1 MNRLLTLSI
10 VPAVPAVALYMALFA
25 PVQPSWAG
33 NPPVTTATG
42 VPEPPPGAAVFD
54 MKYRGLSV
62 PDDPLSHR
70 TYWGFGEPDDGT
82 DQKNPFVQA
91 VKNQVKECTLVYN
104 RSLPKAQWSV
114 VELKDKKPVAFY
126 FDINADG
133 KLSDDE
139 KSLPTA
145 PSRPSFGYPYAFVT
159 SDFLM
164 RTDDQR
170 EIPFRVMLVANAY
183 GPEISYMWSPC
194 CVLEGQATLAGQP
207 TRLVLFSN
215 GFGGSFTE
223 FGQCSIML
231 VPAER
236 KLEGYLPRSTLSSL
250 IYHAGTFYR
259 LKLQGTHARDSA
271 IRVVMEKDA
280 TPTGQ
285 VAIDVTGQEGLK
297 TRLTGVRLQ
306 GAKDASL
313 QLYLS
318 AAQPTLPVGQYKMS
332 YGYVG
337 YGFQSKDEWNV
348 NFENGPQ
355 FDIKAAEST
364 RVSLG
369 QPVLSVKAIEEKDRY
384 VDGAKERST
393 YAKGTEI
400 YLSPQIKG
408 KAGEVYM
415 RFDQKNAGNN
425 SPTGIKPHVTIRDPD
440 GKTVAST
447 DMEYG

>member
-1 MNRLLTLSI
+1 MNRLLTLFV
-10 VPAVPAVALYMALFA
+10 VPAVSVIAVSAL
-25 PVQPSWAG
+25 VQPSRAG
-33 NPPVTTATG
+33 NPPAAAATG
-42 VPEPPPGAAVFD
+42 VPESPPGAAVFE

-62 PDDPLSHR
+62 PDDPLSYR
-70 TYWGFGEPDDGT
+70 SYWGFGAPDDGAGEK
-82 DQKNPFVQA
+82 DPFVLT
-91 VKNQVKECTLVYN
+91 VKERVKECTSVYN
-104 RSLPKAQWSV
+104 RSLARTQWSV

-126 FDINADG
+126 LDINADG

-139 KSLPTA
+139 KFLPTA
-145 PSRPSFGYPYAFVT
+145 PSSPNFGYPYAFIT

-164 RTDDQR
+164 RTDDRR

-183 GPEISYMWSPC
+183 GPEISYMWSPS

-236 KLEGYLPRSTLSSL
+236 KLEGYLSRSTLSSL

-259 LKLQGTHARDSA
+259 LKLQGTHTRDSA
-271 IRVVMEKDA
+271 IRVVLEKDT

-285 VAIDVTGQEGLK
+285 VAIDVAGQEVLK
-297 TRLTGVRLQ
+297 ARLTGVRLQ
-306 GAKDASL
+306 GAKDTSV
-313 QLYLS
+313 QLYLT
-318 AAQPTLPVGQYKMS
+318 AAQPTLPAGQYKVS
-332 YGYVG
+332 YGYVS
-337 YGFQSKDEWNV
+337 YGLQSNDEWNV

-355 FDIKAAEST
+355 FDIQAAETT
-364 RVSLG
+364 RVRLG

-384 VDGAKERST
+384 AENAKERST
-393 YAKGTEI
+393 FTKSAEI
-400 YLSPQIKG
+400 YLSPQIQG

-425 SPTGIKPHVTIRDPD
+425 SLTGIKPHIAIRDPD
-440 GKTVAST
+440 GKTVASA

>member
-1 MNRLLTLSI
+1 
-10 VPAVPAVALYMALFA
+10 
-25 PVQPSWAG
+25 
-33 NPPVTTATG
+33 
-42 VPEPPPGAAVFD
+42 
-54 MKYRGLSV
+54 
-62 PDDPLSHR
+62 
-70 TYWGFGEPDDGT
+70 
-82 DQKNPFVQA
+82 
-91 VKNQVKECTLVYN
+91 
-104 RSLPKAQWSV
+104 
-114 VELKDKKPVAFY
+114 
-126 FDINADG
+126 
-133 KLSDDE
+133 
-139 KSLPTA
+139 
-145 PSRPSFGYPYAFVT
+145 
-159 SDFLM
+159 
-164 RTDDQR
+164 
-170 EIPFRVMLVANAY
+170 
-183 GPEISYMWSPC
+183 
-194 CVLEGQATLAGQP
+194 
-207 TRLVLFSN
+207 
-215 GFGGSFTE
+215 
-223 FGQCSIML
+223 ML

>member
-1 MNRLLTLSI
+1 MNRLLTMSVI
-10 VPAVPAVALYMALFA
+10 PAVSVIAVCIAVSA

-42 VPEPPPGAAVFD
+42 VPESPPGAAVFE
-54 MKYRGLSV
+54 MKYRGLNV
-62 PDDPLSHR
+62 PDDPLSYR
-70 TYWGFGEPDDGT
+70 TYWGFGTPDDGT
-82 DQKNPFVQA
+82 DQKDPFVLA
-91 VKNQVKECTLVYN
+91 VKDRVRECTLVYN
-104 RSLPKAQWSV
+104 RSLARAQWSV

-126 FDINADG
+126 LDINADG

-139 KSLPTA
+139 KFLPTA
-145 PSRPSFGYPYAFVT
+145 PSGSGFGYPYAFIT

-164 RTDDQR
+164 RTDDRR
-170 EIPFRVMLVANAY
+170 EIPFRVMLVGNDY
-183 GPEISYMWSPC
+183 GSQLSYMWSPC
-194 CVLEGQATLAGQP
+194 CILEGQATLAGQP

-223 FGQCSIML
+223 FGQCSITL
-231 VPAER
+231 VPAEQ
-236 KLEGYLPRSTLSSL
+236 KLEGYLSRSTLSSL
-250 IYHAGTFYR
+250 IYHQGAFYH
-259 LKLQGTHARDSA
+259 LKLQGTHAKDSA
-271 IRVVMEKDA
+271 TRVVMEKDT

-285 VAIDVTGQEGLK
+285 VALDIAGQEGLK

-306 GAKDASL
+306 GAKDASI
-313 QLYLS
+313 QLYLN

-332 YGYVG
+332 YGYVS
-337 YGFQSKDEWNV
+337 YGLQSNDEWNV
-348 NFENGPQ
+348 NFEDGPQ
-355 FDIKAAEST
+355 FDIQAAQT
-364 RVSLG
+364 TQVSLG
-369 QPVLSVKAIEEKDRY
+369 QPVLSIRAIEEKDRY

-425 SPTGIKPHVTIRDPD
+425 SLTGIKPHVTIRDPD
-440 GKTVAST
+440 GKTVASA